1 MKKSEIKI
9 GKLYSN
15 GKGRI
20 RKVVDMGPQYK
31 LYDAQVCED
40 NLRYE
45 IVNDGSKKNR
55 TAGEQGNMT
64 LAAFASWAKE
74 EVVAQS

>member
-1 MKKSEIKI
+1 MKKNEIKI
-9 GKLYSN
+9 GGVYSN

-20 RKVVDMGPQYK
+20 RKVVDFGPQYK
-31 LYDAQVCED
+31 LYDAQECTE

-55 TAGEQGNMT
+55 TAGEQANMT
-64 LAAFASWAKE
+64 VAAFAAWAKE
-74 EVVAQS
+74 EIK

>member
-1 MKKSEIKI
+1 MKRNEIKI
-9 GKLYSN
+9 GQLSSN

-31 LYDAQVCED
+31 LYDAQECTD

-74 EVVAQS
+74 EFVV